1 MNVVEYTE
9 FLVKSLVADPD
20 MIKAEE
26 LKEDDATII
35 EVMVPEADMKY
46 VIGKAG
52 KNVHAIRTLFYAYA
66 YVHKMHNIKLNIET
80 F

>member
-1 MNVVEYTE
+1 MNIVEYTE

>member
-9 FLVKSLVADPD
+9 FLVKSLVDDPD

-26 LKEDDATII
+26 LKEDDVTII

-52 KNVHAIRTLFYAYA
+52 KNAHALRTLFYAYA
-66 YVHKMHNIKLNIET
+66 YVHKMHKIKLNIEA